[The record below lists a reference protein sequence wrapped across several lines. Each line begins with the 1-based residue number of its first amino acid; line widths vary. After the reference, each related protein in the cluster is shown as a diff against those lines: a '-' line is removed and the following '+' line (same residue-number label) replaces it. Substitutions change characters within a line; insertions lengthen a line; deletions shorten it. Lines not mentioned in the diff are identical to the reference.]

1 MAGGVSIR
9 VRGHE
14 VQDANMLSNVLRTQR
29 STCDG
34 SWEMALGSDTQDA
47 IISFVLCVCV
57 YVGARINVLTVNSVH
72 IKTATDSMTDLIC

>member
-47 IISFVLCVCV
+47 IKSFVLCV
-57 YVGARINVLTVNSVH
+57 YVGARINVLTVNSVD